1 MPAQCSTYVQALITQ
16 ALEGNQEVKD
26 LIMNDDGKNEASMKE
41 IQSQFLNLGLNSHKK
56 GKHH

>member
-1 MPAQCSTYVQALITQ
+1 VQALITQ

-41 IQSQFLNLGLNSHKK
+41 IQS
-56 GKHH
+56 